1 LHNDV
6 DLLFVNRLIYGHILA
21 NLCSKSKV
29 KMAFL
34 INFAQFDVQN
44 GATLGLGG
52 AILVK
57 NGQFLL

>member
-1 LHNDV
+1 
-6 DLLFVNRLIYGHILA
+6 
-21 NLCSKSKV
+21 
-29 KMAFL
+29 MAFL